1 VSDRKGVTILTDSKI
16 QGGNIMG
23 VVGSVG
29 PYELLLV
36 LVYLIGFGIALVI
49 PISILVIVYR
59 IHKQLMEQ
67 SKAIEKISFIFDNSE
82 NNTGQ

>member
-1 VSDRKGVTILTDSKI
+1 
-16 QGGNIMG
+16 MG
-23 VVGSVG
+23 VVGSIG
-29 PYELLLV
+29 PFELLLV
-36 LVYLIGFGIALVI
+36 LVYLIGFSIAVVI

-67 SKAIEKISFIFDNSE
+67 SKAIEKISFILDNSE

>member
-1 VSDRKGVTILTDSKI
+1 
-16 QGGNIMG
+16 MG
-23 VVGSVG
+23 VVGSIG
-29 PYELLLV
+29 PFELLLV
-36 LVYLIGFGIALVI
+36 LVYLIGFGIAVVI

-67 SKAIEKISFIFDNSE
+67 SKAIEKISFILDNSE